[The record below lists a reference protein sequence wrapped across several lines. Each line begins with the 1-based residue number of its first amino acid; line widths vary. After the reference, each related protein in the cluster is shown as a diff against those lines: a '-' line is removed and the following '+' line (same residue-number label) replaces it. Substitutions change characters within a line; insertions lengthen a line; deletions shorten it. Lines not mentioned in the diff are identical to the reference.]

1 MIDIND
7 FNGEAGART
16 SLHKISMQ
24 SSAPS
29 CNGVNRESEIDDIMY
44 GVESLCTGTVTA
56 FIETLHNC

>member
-1 MIDIND
+1 MIDING
-7 FNGEAGART
+7 FNGEAGDRI

-29 CNGVNRESEIDDIMY
+29 CNGVNSESEIDDIMY

-56 FIETLHNC
+56 FIDTLHNC